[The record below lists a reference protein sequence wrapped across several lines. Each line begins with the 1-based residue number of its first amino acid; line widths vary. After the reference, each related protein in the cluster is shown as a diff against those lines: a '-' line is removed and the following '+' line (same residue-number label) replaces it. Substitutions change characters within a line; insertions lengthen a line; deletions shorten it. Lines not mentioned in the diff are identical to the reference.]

1 MEASNS
7 DIVIV
12 HPNRQGAE
20 AKATKAAV
28 TLLLAASAAI
38 TAIITIGGW
47 SKLEGAQM
55 WAIFYVVIYLV
66 MAFYVARWN
75 RGVLPVAAALAI
87 LFAVVALV
95 AAPAWFDRD
104 KAGFA
109 NPALPPGIL
118 GLLTLILVPLQLLL
132 IAFAMRAFSQKWN
145 IEVEVTRDE
154 AERRYGRG
162 AGTAKPVAAS

>member
-1 MEASNS
+1 MEASSS

-12 HPNRQGAE
+12 HPNRHGAE
-20 AKATKAAV
+20 AQATKAAV
-28 TLLLAASAAI
+28 ILLLVASAAI
-38 TAIITIGGW
+38 TAVITIGGW
-47 SKLEGAQM
+47 SKLEGAQI

-66 MAFYVARWN
+66 MAYFVARWT

-87 LFAVVALV
+87 LFAVVAVV

-118 GLLTLILVPLQLLL
+118 GLLTAILVPVQLLL

-154 AERRYGRG
+154 AQRRYGST
-162 AGTAKPVAAS
+162 GTAKPVAAS